1 MLDMEAG
8 DLEGAI
14 RGLNAQLA
22 RDPKDA
28 FSLRLRADAYQQMGE
43 FGKAQV
49 DRDRLDELLRSRR
62 ASAARTP

>member
-43 FGKAQV
+43 FGKAQAGQGQAG
-49 DRDRLDELLRSRR
+49 R
-62 ASAARTP
+62 APQEQAG